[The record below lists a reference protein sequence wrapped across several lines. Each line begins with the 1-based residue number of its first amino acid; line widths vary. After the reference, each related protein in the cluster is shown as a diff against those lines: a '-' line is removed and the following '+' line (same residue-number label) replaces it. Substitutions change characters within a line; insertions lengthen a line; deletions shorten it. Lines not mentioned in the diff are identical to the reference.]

1 MSACDSTEDE
11 DERLDRLLAVAAD
24 ESQPR
29 AARLKAASALLPLFH
44 APIPPKH
51 VSVQGKDMSYA
62 DWQRKVQVEA
72 GLTQWHE
79 KKRAADPAKPLNPAR
94 RSVNQTRK

>member
-1 MSACDSTEDE
+1 MSNSSDPPEDE
-11 DERLDRLLAVAAD
+11 AEYLDRLLAVAAD

-51 VSVQGKDMSYA
+51 IQITGKDMSA
-62 DWQRKVQVEA
+62 AEWLRHARAKNLGRQVD
-72 GLTQWHE
+72 G
-79 KKRAADPAKPLNPAR
+79 AKENE
-94 RSVNQTRK
+94 